1 MVRWKDNIR
10 MDLKEIGVGV
20 NNWMGSAQDKLYRR
34 ALLMCIES
42 PDSTNHGVNDLS
54 YTN

>member
-1 MVRWKDNIR
+1 MARWEDNIR
-10 MDLKEIGVGV
+10 MDLNEIGVSV

-34 ALLMCIES
+34 ALLMHIEL
-42 PDSTNHGVNDLS
+42 PDSINHGVVYLP